1 MTHLYVIRHAQPDGR
16 QPEIIG
22 LSPPNSGLSPLDVAQ
37 AEHLRDRLAATNEI
51 HADVLVSSPLRRAK
65 ETAEII
71 APALGLPVLID
82 DGVQGLNLGACEG
95 LTWDEIGER
104 FGHPERENE
113 PFRRF
118 APDADS
124 PASFALRTCEG
135 LDRLTHHYEGKTIVI
150 VCHSEVIEMTFRY
163 FLGLPL
169 FQQHLSVNFGSHTPT
184 AITHWR
190 KGSKQWIL
198 VQFNDHM
205 HLRE

>member
-1 MTHLYVIRHAQPDGR
+1 MTHLYVIRHAQSDGR
-16 QPEIIG
+16 KPEIIG
-22 LSPPNSGLSPLDVAQ
+22 LSPPNSGLSPLGVMQAQ
-37 AEHLRDRLAATNEI
+37 QLRDRLATTNDL
-51 HADVLVSSPLRRAK
+51 HADVLVSSPFRRAK

-82 DGVQGLNLGACEG
+82 DEVQGLNLGACEG
-95 LTWDEIGER
+95 LTWDEIGAR
-104 FGHPERENE
+104 FGHPESENE

-135 LDRLTHHYEGKTIVI
+135 LDRLIRHYESKTIVI
-150 VCHSEVIEMTFRY
+150 VAHSETITMTFHY

-169 FQQHLSVNFGSHTPT
+169 FQQHLPVHFSSAPT
-184 AITHWR
+184 AITHWQ
-190 KGSKQWIL
+190 KGEKQWTL

>member
-16 QPEIIG
+16 KPEIIG
-22 LSPPNSGLSPLDVAQ
+22 LSPPNSGLSPLGVMQAQ
-37 AEHLRDRLAATNEI
+37 QLRDRLATTNDL
-51 HADVLVSSPLRRAK
+51 HADVLVSSPFRRAK

-118 APDADS
+118 VPDADS

-135 LDRLTHHYEGKTIVI
+135 LEWLTRDYEGKTIVI
-150 VCHSEVIEMTFRY
+150 VGHSEIIEMTFRY
-163 FLGLPL
+163 FLRLSL
-169 FQQHLSVNFGSHTPT
+169 FQHLPVHFGSAPA

-190 KGSKQWIL
+190 KGSKQWTL

>member
-1 MTHLYVIRHAQPDGR
+1 MTHLYVIRHAQPEGCD
-16 QPEIIG
+16 PEIIG
-22 LSPPNSGLSPLDVAQ
+22 LSPPNSGLSPAGVMQ
-37 AEHLRDRLAATNEI
+37 AERLRDRLATMDEL
-51 HADVLVSSPLRRAK
+51 HADVLISSPLRRAK

-71 APALGLPVLID
+71 APALDLPVLID

-95 LTWDEIGER
+95 LTWDEVGER
-104 FGHPERENE
+104 FGHTDIDRE

-135 LDRLTHHYEGKTIVI
+135 LDRLTRQYQGKTIVI
-150 VCHSEVIEMTFRY
+150 VCHSEVVEMTFCN
-163 FLGLPL
+163 FLGVPPLHYSLPVH
-169 FQQHLSVNFGSHTPT
+169 FSSAPT

-190 KGSKQWIL
+190 KDEKQWTL